1 MFNKKI
7 NDEMNAQIKHELT
20 SAYIYLAMSAQFE
33 AENLQGFAHWM
44 RLQAQEEIG
53 HAMKFYNFIFDRLG
67 TVSLQAIE
75 QPPSNFGSPLKA
87 FEKALEHEQKITG
100 LINSLYTLAD
110 KENDPASKV
119 FLNWFVEEQVEEEK
133 NAAQIVETLKMIGDS
148 KNGLFMLDHQL
159 SKRGGE

>member
-7 NDEMNAQIKHELT
+7 NDEMNTQIKHELT

-33 AENLQGFAHWM
+33 TENLQGFAHWM

>member
-7 NDEMNAQIKHELT
+7 NDEMNTQIKHELT

>member
-7 NDEMNAQIKHELT
+7 NDEMNTQIKHELT

-33 AENLQGFAHWM
+33 TENLQGFAHWM

-87 FEKALEHEQKITG
+87 FEKALEHEQKITE